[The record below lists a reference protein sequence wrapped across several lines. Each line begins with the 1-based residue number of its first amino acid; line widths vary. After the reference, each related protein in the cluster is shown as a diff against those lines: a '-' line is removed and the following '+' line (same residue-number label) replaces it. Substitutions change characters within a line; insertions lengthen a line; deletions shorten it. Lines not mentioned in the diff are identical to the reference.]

1 MLPDRAM
8 NSLPSPARRRVQDV
22 FDAMKIAR
30 RVENRRVLV
39 DLAPSVMRGFVMKEG
54 KHGEPVGM
62 RASHDAWF
70 DFRYQGDY
78 PEMYDLYRRAVQNQ
92 WDGDTQLDWAT
103 DVDPR
108 NPEQP
113 VFPLELVPLAGLAE
127 HGIRL
132 NKDEQLRFVHDF
144 SSWLL
149 SQFMHGEQ
157 GALFASAQ
165 VTESVRWVDGKFYGA
180 TQVMDEARHL
190 EVFLR
195 YLESKLG
202 KLYQVNDNLFTIM
215 DALMRDSRWDM
226 KFLGMQIMVEGL
238 ALGAFSMMY
247 QATREPLLKEL
258 LRYVIQDEARHVH
271 YGVLALKRHFA
282 ELSSA
287 ELREREDWTF
297 EVACLMRDRFLAHE
311 IYDEWFGQSIDS
323 TNGCRRRPDSPF
335 LKQFRGVRHVQT
347 LFNLEY
353 IGIFS
358 PRIRGHYDKV
368 GLTKYAG
375 GRNASELTAEDLLAA

>member
-8 NSLPSPARRRVQDV
+8 QSMPSPARRRVQEV

-30 RVENRRVLV
+30 RVENKQVLV
-39 DLAPSVMRGFVMKEG
+39 DPAPSVMRGFVMKEG
-54 KHGEPVGM
+54 KQGEPVGM

-108 NPEQP
+108 NPEKP
-113 VFPLELVPLAGLAE
+113 VFPIELVPMAGLAA

-132 NKDEQLRFVHDF
+132 DHDEQMRFVH
-144 SSWLL
+144 LL
-149 SQFMHGEQ
+149 VLAALPVHARRAGRAVRLGAGDRERALGGRQVLRRDTGDGRGSPPRGVPALPREQ
-157 GALFASAQ
+157 
-165 VTESVRWVDGKFYGA
+165 
-180 TQVMDEARHL
+180 ARQ
-190 EVFLR
+190 
-195 YLESKLG
+195 
-202 KLYQVNDNLFTIM
+202 LYQVNHNLFTIM

-226 KFLGMQIMVEGL
+226 KFLGMQIMIEGL

-247 QATREPLLKEL
+247 QFTREPLLKEL

-282 ELSSA
+282 ELSDA

-311 IYDEWFGQSIDS
+311 IYDESFGAHMKRADWDKVMS
-323 TNGCRRRPDSPF
+323 DSPF
-335 LKQFRGVRHVQT
+335 LVQFRETMFKRLVP
-347 LFNLEY
+347 NLEY

-358 PRIRGHYDKV
+358 PRIRAHYDKV